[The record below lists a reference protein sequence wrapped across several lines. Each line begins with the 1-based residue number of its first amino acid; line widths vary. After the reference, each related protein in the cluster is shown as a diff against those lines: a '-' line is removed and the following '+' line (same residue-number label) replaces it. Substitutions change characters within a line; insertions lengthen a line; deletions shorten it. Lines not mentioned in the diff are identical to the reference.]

1 MEHSE
6 ILAIWKTYD
15 KKLEENLRLNR
26 QQAQDIMKLKIK
38 SQLDSMQPVKL
49 FAIIVG
55 LLWVGAGTFVLG
67 NLAAGAFDKV
77 SKFFF
82 FSACIQLLLTAAA
95 IIVYAYQLV
104 LIRQVDISEPI
115 LQTQKRLAG
124 LKSSTIQATRILFL
138 QLPAWTTFYLSG
150 QMFAGA
156 GIGLYIIQGLI
167 TGAFTYAA
175 IWLFIHIDYRNKD
188 KKWFRLL
195 FSGREW
201 TPILRSMELYM
212 ELENFEEEKAAQ
224 ANS

>member
-26 QQAQDIMKLKIK
+26 QQAQDIMKMKIK
-38 SQLDSMQPVKL
+38 SHLDSMQPIKF
-49 FAIIVG
+49 FAILIG
-55 LLWVGAGTFVLG
+55 FLWVGAGVFILG
-67 NLAAGAFDKV
+67 NLAASAFDEI

-82 FSACIQLLLTAAA
+82 FSMSIQLLLTAVA
-95 IIVYAYQLV
+95 IIVYLYQLV
-104 LIRQVDISEPI
+104 LIKQVDISEPI
-115 LQTQKRLAG
+115 LTTQKRLAS
-124 LKSSTIQATRILFL
+124 LRSSTIWVTRILFL
-138 QLPAWTTFYLSG
+138 QLPAWTTFYLSEH
-150 QMFAGA
+150 MLADAGT
-156 GIGLYIIQGLI
+156 GLYVIQFLI

-201 TPILRSMELYM
+201 SPILRSMELYR
-212 ELENFEEEKAAQ
+212 ELENFENEKDI
-224 ANS
+224 